1 MAAPSS
7 TYRDLS
13 LTCKAHPGTNDV
25 LKTVDV
31 DAVKASILYLL
42 FAGPFDSPFDP
53 NFGANLRGLL
63 FENFGPTSIAITKRK
78 IVLILNEYEPR
89 CSIDDLYIG
98 SSQSDSYGLDIGILF
113 HVVGNPLQQVLNY
126 TLSRAR

>member
-1 MAAPSS
+1 MAAPTS

-13 LTCKAHPGTNDV
+13 LTFQPHPGTNDV
-25 LKTVDV
+25 LKTINV
-31 DAVKASILYLL
+31 DAVKASMLYLL

-63 FENFGPTSIAITKRK
+63 FENLGPTSIAITKRK
-78 IVLILNEYEPR
+78 IMLILTEFEPR
-89 CSIDDLYIG
+89 CAIDDLYIG
-98 SSQSDSYGLDIGILF
+98 ASQTDSYGLDIGILF

>member
-1 MAAPSS
+1 MATPTS

-13 LTCKAHPGTNDV
+13 LTFQQHPGSKDV

-53 NFGANLRGLL
+53 NFGANIRGLL
-63 FENFGPTSIAITKRK
+63 FENLVPTTIAVAKRK
-78 IVLILNEYEPR
+78 ILITLSEFEPR
-89 CSIDDLYIG
+89 CQIDDLYIG
-98 SSQSDSYGLDIGILF
+98 TSQTDQSGLDIGILF
-113 HVVGNPLQQVLNY
+113 HVVGNPSQQVLNY
-126 TLSRAR
+126 TLSRVR